1 MVIAALNR
9 GPDKLNVIVDAL
21 RSDRLDG
28 CEAETL
34 NEEGSARMFFMRDVT
49 SSFLTLV
56 ITLLILSYYRM
67 HAASSTHYCCC

>member
-34 NEEGSARMFFMRDVT
+34 NEEGSARMFFIMRDVNVT
-49 SSFLTLV
+49 SSSFLTLV
-56 ITLLILSYYRM
+56 ITLTYTVLLPY
-67 HAASSTHYCCC
+67 ACC

>member
-49 SSFLTLV
+49 SSF
-56 ITLLILSYYRM
+56 
-67 HAASSTHYCCC
+67 